1 MQNKERDIL
10 ASLLLYF
17 LILLLLCYVPACK
30 RTAHWSDQLIRPVI
44 LNLCIDVHGNLAAFM
59 ACQVLNRFGIY
70 RRMNKI
76 GNVSMPQL
84 MGCYLKVQVVNHF
97 SVMSGLLSQDRC
109 DSMLYSFSIFI
120 PVIAPFLDRPRNNI
134 LPKSLKLRVGCLLYT
149 SPSPRDA

>member
-1 MQNKERDIL
+1 
-10 ASLLLYF
+10 
-17 LILLLLCYVPACK
+17 
-30 RTAHWSDQLIRPVI
+30 
-44 LNLCIDVHGNLAAFM
+44 
-59 ACQVLNRFGIY
+59 
-70 RRMNKI
+70 MNKI

-134 LPKSLKLRVGCLLYT
+134 LPKSLKLRVGQRLSLIHISVAPAPPHWARGSY
-149 SPSPRDA
+149 SPRALSSTPTTTYPVRMRAGVS